1 MSAGVLSPTFDHRAC
16 LLKIGYNKPRSQCLN
31 IYPSTINDPL
41 GSLIASYA
49 ILESYETNLE
59 QSPTWLAETLNRVN
73 NTITVSKKSIVEKAT
88 EHQLYNSE
96 QQISDLLNLDKD
108 IRGIIMNN
116 ENVWMDNL
124 ECGAVTFFEATILK
138 MKAYLIAHQAFL
150 RKAANMQMNNL
161 KYEINLAAA
170 MNNIEKLTECQ
181 AKCDLLQQT
190 KLKNIITNFKL
201 YQGLHHEKIT
211 PHFLQLSKSMDKT
224 SKLSKLTNNGI
235 PFSTENE
242 RNQFIKKRFQ
252 KKFWAKPTESSLA
265 NLLSFLKTVGPAPL
279 QHNRLSE
286 SEKNKLDTPLTL
298 DEVDRAFKKLKKVE
312 QEELTA

>member
-1 MSAGVLSPTFDHRAC
+1 
-16 LLKIGYNKPRSQCLN
+16 
-31 IYPSTINDPL
+31 
-41 GSLIASYA
+41 
-49 ILESYETNLE
+49 
-59 QSPTWLAETLNRVN
+59 
-73 NTITVSKKSIVEKAT
+73 
-88 EHQLYNSE
+88 
-96 QQISDLLNLDKD
+96 
-108 IRGIIMNN
+108 MNN

-138 MKAYLIAHQAFL
+138 MKAHLIAHQAFL

-224 SKLSKLTNNGI
+224 SKLSKLTNKGI

-242 RNQFIKKRFQ
+242 RNQFIKKRFL
-252 KKFWAKPTESSLA
+252 KKILGKTYGIFFGKP
-265 NLLSFLKTVGPAPL
+265 SFLLEDCRPHTSTK
-279 QHNRLSE
+279 
-286 SEKNKLDTPLTL
+286 
-298 DEVDRAFKKLKKVE
+298 
-312 QEELTA
+312 

>member
-1 MSAGVLSPTFDHRAC
+1 
-16 LLKIGYNKPRSQCLN
+16 
-31 IYPSTINDPL
+31 
-41 GSLIASYA
+41 
-49 ILESYETNLE
+49 
-59 QSPTWLAETLNRVN
+59 
-73 NTITVSKKSIVEKAT
+73 
-88 EHQLYNSE
+88 
-96 QQISDLLNLDKD
+96 
-108 IRGIIMNN
+108 MNN

-124 ECGAVTFFEATILK
+124 ECGAVTFFAATILK

-235 PFSTENE
+235 PFLTENE

-279 QHNRLSE
+279 QNNRLSE